1 MKLSGIVRKID
12 DLGRIVIPKELRK
25 SLNIKD
31 GEEIEIFL
39 SEEGIILKKYYRIV
53 SFKENSKKYI
63 DIFNKI
69 YNYEII
75 LTDRDKVVYS
85 TVDNQNLEAIKL
97 TNDIVRSI
105 EERKEYKNTTL
116 KLSSDIILNCNYLFI
131 PVIIDT
137 DALGSLILISNHD
150 IKHEDELNLR
160 LLYHLIKLELL

>member
-1 MKLSGIVRKID
+1 
-12 DLGRIVIPKELRK
+12 
-25 SLNIKD
+25 
-31 GEEIEIFL
+31 
-39 SEEGIILKKYYRIV
+39 
-53 SFKENSKKYI
+53 KENSKKYI